1 MTLIVNL
8 LHRDFSLIAADKLAN
23 ATGPATITTG
33 GLTIK
38 MPNGGK
44 IEGLFPKVIGTANG
58 CAAVGSAGTIAEH
71 TFVGTFK
78 AATSPG
84 DALAAVRIAA
94 HDFFD
99 FAERDTF
106 LAGTGQMVNE
116 SIVSF
121 FDEEK
126 SAFWTFIIKYTRFD
140 SHQFAYARRQNPK
153 PHVFSVG
160 SGNPTLSEK
169 VSNEEIQRFTAAIS
183 EEWNEPQLDQ
193 WLAGVFQT
201 VSDANESVS
210 ASFDALIATRDNP
223 VFRPLA
229 RSTVP
234 AS

>member
-140 SHQFAYARRQNPK
+140 SHQFAYARDRK
-153 PHVFSVG
+153 SV
-160 SGNPTLSEK
+160 
-169 VSNEEIQRFTAAIS
+169 V
-183 EEWNEPQLDQ
+183 
-193 WLAGVFQT
+193 
-201 VSDANESVS
+201 
-210 ASFDALIATRDNP
+210 
-223 VFRPLA
+223 
-229 RSTVP
+229 
-234 AS
+234 